1 MAILPRISSQQVS
14 RELTAVDGIV
24 RRAHIQWAKPKFMG
38 PMQIKV
44 TGKNLDIGA
53 AMRSHVEDSLRDL
66 AAKYFSGTVS
76 AHVTVEKQRAQFVTD
91 CTLHLATGLVLQ
103 AHGKSGDAFKSFDK
117 TASHLE
123 KQLRRYKQRLKD
135 HHDSRTEPVRQR
147 AAANY
152 VIAASKGDGDGEP
165 KDLNP
170 VIIAENSSD
179 VPELSVG
186 EAVMQLDISTVA
198 FVLFRNARDGG
209 LNVVYRRDDGNI
221 GWIDPRPNSSS

>member
-1 MAILPRISSQQVS
+1 MQVK
-14 RELTAVDGIV
+14 I
-24 RRAHIQWAKPKFMG
+24 
-38 PMQIKV
+38 

-53 AMRSHVEDSLRDL
+53 AMRTHVEDRLRDL
-66 AAKYFSGTVS
+66 AAKYFGGTVS
-76 AHVTVEKQRAQFVTD
+76 AHVTVEKQRAQFATD
-91 CTLHLATGLVLQ
+91 CTVHLATGLVLQ
-103 AHGKSGDAFKSFDK
+103 AHGKTGDAFKSFDK
-117 TASHLE
+117 AAGHLE

-135 HHDSRTEPVRQR
+135 HHDSRIEPVRQR
-147 AAANY
+147 AAATY
-152 VIAASKGDGDGEP
+152 VIAASKDGKDGEP

-198 FVLFRNARDGG
+198 FVLFRNSRDGG

-221 GWIDPRPNSSS
+221 GWIDPRLSSSP

>member
-1 MAILPRISSQQVS
+1 
-14 RELTAVDGIV
+14 
-24 RRAHIQWAKPKFMG
+24 
-38 PMQIKV
+38 MQIKV

-53 AMRSHVEDSLRDL
+53 AMRTHVEERLRDI

-76 AHVTVEKQRAQFVTD
+76 AHVTVDKQRALFVSD
-91 CTLHLATGLVLQ
+91 CTVHLATGLVLQ
-103 AHGKSGDAFKSFDK
+103 AHGKAGDAFKSFDK
-117 TASHLE
+117 AAAHLE

-135 HHDSRTEPVRQR
+135 HHDNRTEPVRQR

-152 VIAASKGDGDGEP
+152 VIAAPKAGNDGEP

-198 FVLFRNARDGG
+198 FVLFRNSRDGG

-221 GWIDPRPNSSS
+221 GWIDPRSTASS

>member
-1 MAILPRISSQQVS
+1 MVH
-14 RELTAVDGIV
+14 
-24 RRAHIQWAKPKFMG
+24 RAHMQWAKPSFMG
-38 PMQIKV
+38 QMQVKV

-53 AMRSHVEDSLRDL
+53 ALRSHVEGSLRDL
-66 AAKYFSGTVS
+66 AAKYFGGTVS
-76 AHVTVEKQRAQFVTD
+76 AHVTIEKQRSQFVSD
-91 CTLHLATGLVLQ
+91 CTVHLATGLVLQ
-103 AHGKSGDAFKSFDK
+103 AHGKTGDAFKAFDK
-117 TASHLE
+117 AAGHLE

-135 HHDSRTEPVRQR
+135 HHDSRVEPVRRR

-152 VIAASKGDGDGEP
+152 VIASSKSGDGEP

-221 GWIDPRPNSSS
+221 GWIDPRSDSSS